1 MGFNHEEESED
12 SFFVSWSDLVTLL
25 LVFFV
30 YLYSISEIDIV
41 KFLEAT
47 GSMNDEVNLSSEQ
60 DLLATMQMEKEKL
73 LQMQKDIEEFIQEEQ
88 LEEVFSVEYT
98 NEKLEL
104 NLGNVLLFEQGSAEL
119 KTKAKL
125 ILTKVGE
132 LFKTTDGN
140 IIVEGHTDD
149 IPIKTKEYPS
159 NWELSSARASSVVR
173 FLGTRR
179 VKEDRFLVI
188 GYNQFRPLAPNINE
202 ANRSKNRR
210 VKITL
215 KPDREKI
222 IASTK
227 RAIAEATEKGR
238 SK

>member
-1 MGFNHEEESED
+1 MGFHQEEETED

-30 YLYSISEIDIV
+30 YLYSISEIDIL

-47 GSMNDEVNLSSEQ
+47 GSMKEEVNLSSEQ

-73 LQMQKDIEEFIQEEQ
+73 LQMQKDIEEFIEEEQ

-104 NLGNVLLFEQGSAEL
+104 NLGNVLLFEQGSADL
-119 KTKAKL
+119 KTKAKQ
-125 ILTKVGE
+125 ILSKVGE
-132 LFKTTDGN
+132 LFKTTDGQ

-173 FLGTRR
+173 FLGSRQ
-179 VKEDRFLVI
+179 VKESRFLVI
-188 GYNQFRPLAPNINE
+188 GYNQYKPLAPNSNSQ
-202 ANRSKNRR
+202 NRSKNRR

-215 KPDREKI
+215 RPDRDKI
-222 IASTK
+222 IESTK
-227 RAIAEATEKGR
+227 KAIADARKKGR
-238 SK
+238 SE